1 METNNQQK
9 LEKLDFRK
17 VKDKENELHEW
28 YENDKNI
35 KKDEIDIVF
44 LAMSTLNKIQP
55 CKYMY
60 TYKDKESE
68 EETIEGAYIGQLELV
83 VKMLAEKFHY
93 NNKYIDYVY
102 VLNTDATDFENENN
116 EKKQFKIEDPFG
128 GSDDKKRYTPFEFFK
143 ERCGGFIG
151 EIISILLEKNE
162 DGKEDVAKALCEFLN
177 SINNYQKKINLY
189 IDIHGG
195 PRETF
200 AVIDAIMMLV
210 NKINNINLKDVFNI
224 RYDDKNKITTILSIK
239 NEYQVFDFVSGINEF
254 LNFGRSDSLV
264 EYNDNVKANKI
275 KNKNDDAH
283 ITKYLTK
290 NVPVK
295 DIDLS
300 PKYTNSN
307 DIKKFAKEIEDN
319 GLKNPIVILQSNKSD
334 KTDKNKK
341 PYKLLIG
348 NKRLYTY
355 GELLKK
361 DSIEAY
367 VAKDYDD
374 ALVYLTNKISDGI
387 LLNRTNNFQ
396 DNLQDLSE
404 LLELKDKN
412 NDASFYDAV
421 SSLIK
426 DNYIVEI
433 NGNKYNLLDKK
444 DVDYFPAQLQWC
456 IDKKHY
462 QQALVLIENRT
473 AGVLCDQDILITNE
487 EEYTKMSKES
497 DVFVEWVNYSLFTY
511 VDKRGNTYKYVFKK
525 YECHFNNIH
534 ILNDNGGYI
543 GDEKLI
549 KDIRNQFENIN
560 NLPKTYNQRISD
572 ENSKNT
578 KKQNLKIPVNKDL
591 IGNEFLNDLYIL
603 MFTYYGLKKYRNTV
617 AHPNKDIKNDLSI
630 NEVEKWMHFYI
641 NFMAKFISKYGN
653 KKNEKVC

>member
-9 LEKLDFRK
+9 LEKLDFQK

-35 KKDEIDIVF
+35 EKDEIDIVF

-60 TYKDKESE
+60 TYKDKENE

-162 DGKEDVAKALCEFLN
+162 DGKEDIAKALCEFLN

-210 NKINNINLKDVFNI
+210 NKINNINLEDVFNI

-319 GLKNPIVILQSNKSD
+319 GLKNPIVILESNKSD

-497 DVFVEWVNYSLFTY
+497 DVFVEWVNYRLFTY
-511 VDKRGNTYKYVFKK
+511 FDRKNNKIKK
-525 YECHFNNIH
+525 YIFKIFKYPFNNIE
-534 ILNDNGGYI
+534 IFEDLGGDYI
-543 GDEKLI
+543 GNEKLI
-549 KDIRNQFENIN
+549 NDIRNQFENVTS
-560 NLPKTYNQRISD
+560 LPKTYNQWISNEKYKD
-572 ENSKNT
+572 NHYPDKD
-578 KKQNLKIPVNKDL
+578 IPVNKKL
-591 IGNEFLNDLYIL
+591 INNNEFLNDLYVL

-617 AHPNKDIKNDLSI
+617 AHPNKDINKDLSI
-630 NEVEKWMHFYI
+630 GTVEKWIQFYI
-641 NFMAKFISKYGN
+641 DIMTAFITKYGN
-653 KKNEKVC
+653 KTHE